1 MSENA
6 IKRGKRNLVFTI
18 IIAIGVLSAVLNA
31 LQSTAVLSLV
41 KTSAGS
47 AYEDDCDQITK
58 AYSLVL
64 TNKMNTYLREM
75 NVYAKSDAVQSADEK
90 KIIEWIKTRS
100 SYRIPEFDKVIF
112 CTPDGIAYS
121 DTGAEEDISG
131 TSYYKALIKD
141 GKFQYIDNPVMDKL
155 TEKAIIHIGRLVKIR
170 GKTVGFFAGVM
181 SLDTVQKIVGNIRLG
196 ATGNA
201 WLLAGDGTVIEYP
214 DPSLIL
220 KKNFLK
226 LESKYKDLQD
236 VAEKMCTGQTG
247 SAWVNDLNGKKQFV
261 TYAPVANTPWSFAF
275 SVANSQVNGTAM
287 KISYLLVLSCI
298 ASIAILVL
306 ISGFLIYK
314 ELRPLQK
321 VESAITQIASGNA
334 DLTKRIEVQSNN
346 EIGAVVD
353 GFNKFTDKMQSIV
366 KELKTSKET
375 LGLAGEKLHTSTG
388 DTANSITMILN
399 NIEGMSSRITNQSAG
414 VEETASAVNQIA
426 SNIAS
431 LEHMIEK
438 QAQGVSEASSSVEEM
453 IGNIE
458 SVNTSVEKMVESF
471 ANLEQSATFG
481 EAKQRG
487 VNERIQTIENESQAL
502 REANAAI
509 ASIASQTNLLAM
521 NAAIE
526 AAHAGDAGK
535 GFSVVAD
542 EIRKLSETSTSQSK
556 RIGEELKKIR
566 KSIDTVVSASAES
579 SKAFQ
584 DVANGIKETDQLVKQ
599 IKEAMAEQQAGS
611 KQINEALHEMND
623 STSEV
628 RSASS
633 EMSEG
638 NKAILEEVKEL
649 QNATLSMK
657 DSMEKMRK
665 DAGLIN
671 ESGTALTEVSSKM
684 KESINDIALQIDQF
698 QI

>member
-6 IKRGKRNLVFTI
+6 TKSGRRNLVFTI
-18 IIAIGVLSAVLNA
+18 ILAIGLLYAILNA
-31 LQSTAVLSLV
+31 IQSTSVLQFV
-41 KTSAGS
+41 KSSAGK
-47 AYEDDCDQITK
+47 AYEDDCDQIAK
-58 AYSLVL
+58 AYSLVI

-75 NVYAKSDAVQSADEK
+75 NVYAKADAVQSADTQ
-90 KIIEWIKTRS
+90 KIIDWIKTRS

-112 CTPDGIAYS
+112 CTPEGIAYS
-121 DTGAEEDISG
+121 DTGSKEDVSD
-131 TSYYKALIKD
+131 TSYYKAFIKD
-141 GKFQYIDNPVMDKL
+141 GKFQYIDNPIVDSV

-214 DPSLIL
+214 DPSFKL
-220 KKNFLK
+220 KKNFLQ
-226 LESKYKDLQD
+226 LDSKYKELQD
-236 VAEKMCTGQTG
+236 VAEKMCSGQTG
-247 SAWVNDLNGKKQFV
+247 SAWIKDFSGKKQFV
-261 TYAPVANTPWSFAF
+261 TFAPVSNTPWSFAF
-275 SVANSQVNGTAM
+275 SVANSQVNGTSM
-287 KISYLLVLSCI
+287 TISYILIISCI
-298 ASIAILVL
+298 ANIAILLL

-321 VESAITQIASGNA
+321 VEAAVTQIASGNA

-366 KELKTSKET
+366 KELKKSKET
-375 LGLAGEKLHTSTG
+375 LGLAGEKLHSSTD
-388 DTANSITMILN
+388 DTANSISMILN
-399 NIEGMSSRITNQSAG
+399 NIEGMNSRITNQSAG

-431 LEHMIEK
+431 LERMIEK
-438 QAQGVSEASSSVEEM
+438 QAQGVSEASASVEEM

-458 SVNTSVEKMVESF
+458 SVNSSVEKMAESF
-471 ANLEQSATFG
+471 ANLEQSAAFG

-487 VNERIQTIENESQAL
+487 VNERIQTIESESQAL

-526 AAHAGDAGK
+526 AAHAGEAGK

-556 RIGEELKKIR
+556 RIGEELKKIG
-566 KSIDTVVSASAES
+566 KSIDTVVSASQES

-599 IKEAMAEQQAGS
+599 IKAAMTEQQAGS

-623 STSEV
+623 STNEV

-657 DSMEKMRK
+657 DSMEKMRQG
-665 DAGLIN
+665 AGQITD
-671 ESGTALTEVSSKM
+671 SGSALTEVSNKM